1 MAHHIV
7 HVVRLHLSREDAS
20 ASALFVS
27 PEREDMSDIIERA
40 AAMGI
45 TAEVDIDSAPYVEKS
60 AIAEW
65 LAQFNR
71 EQTPEPA
78 ITRPEIEQR
87 VDELTRAQ
95 RNTDRQL
102 GVIAGM
108 LKELL
113 EGKSGVVPAVIVS
126 QARPDLVAAGEQP
139 MVDGRRIGVPP
150 DSVPPAQ
157 VEIGYSDEQIDQ
169 HVDRLGRGR
178 PIERGESSQ
187 ADANRTLTQQI
198 TGAPGVLTGNM
209 ALTGGSASS
218 EVWGVGSDGAATKT
232 ALPKVGDSLKPPH
245 LRNGNS

>member
-40 AAMGI
+40 ATMGI
-45 TAEVDIDSAPYVEKS
+45 TAEVDVDSAPYVEKS

-113 EGKSGVVPAVIVS
+113 DGRPVSSPPIGQAVLVS
-126 QARPDLVAAGEQP
+126 QARPDLVVA
-139 MVDGRRIGVPP
+139 GRRIGIPD
-150 DSVPPAQ
+150 DSVPPATE
-157 VEIGYSDEQIDQ
+157 VPYSNEQIDQ